1 MAKNLSVFGLLYIST
16 LQSKFRRQRHDGI
29 FPNFPEGKTLSSC
42 EVSRILFSLNINII
56 NIFVDKRYFLDLDV
70 SNLKAVKRWV
80 ISRSNIVIDTAMFI
94 CVSRRKQHDILQVT
108 DIAVYLSVLMSGQL
122 EYDPIRGST
131 SKQIPNILP
140 FQASLKMFF

>member
-42 EVSRILFSLNINII
+42 EVSPILFSLNINII

-94 CVSRRKQHDILQVT
+94 CVSTR
-108 DIAVYLSVLMSGQL
+108 Y
-122 EYDPIRGST
+122 T
-131 SKQIPNILP
+131 S
-140 FQASLKMFF
+140 SH

>member
-1 MAKNLSVFGLLYIST
+1 MIGVLHVFTLLWVAKNLSVFGLLYIST
-16 LQSKFRRQRHDGI
+16 LQSKFRRQRHHGI

-42 EVSRILFSLNINII
+42 EVSPILFSLNINMI

-94 CVSRRKQHDILQVT
+94 CVSTRYTSSHWH
-108 DIAVYLSVLMSGQL
+108 SGV
-122 EYDPIRGST
+122 
-131 SKQIPNILP
+131 SKCFDVWATWIW
-140 FQASLKMFF
+140 SY